1 MNPLLIASLIL
12 ITGIFLG
19 ILFDRIILVKLKA
32 VAQRTKWTGDEI
44 IIHAMKGMVV
54 IWFTLASGYYA
65 LRYLPLSEFWSNHAR
80 KGLLIITIFTF
91 TVFISKIIAGFVKI
105 NTSKISQRVPVTSIF
120 TTVTHVFIYT
130 LGLLIILESLGISVT
145 PILTALGVGG
155 IAVALALQDTLTNL
169 FAGFHILASKSIR
182 PGDYIK
188 LQSGEEGY
196 ITDIEWRVTTIKAG
210 DHFVI
215 IPNSKIATAVVLNYY
230 LPEQKIILK
239 IAVSVSYTSDLKK
252 VEEVTLKAATEIIS
266 EIDGCSME
274 DEPLIRFTDFGD
286 NGILFNVILKVNE
299 YDLQFKIRSEFIKR
313 LHERY
318 KENGIEIAYPTRN
331 ILMKNS

>member
-1 MNPLLIASLIL
+1 MNPLLIAPLIL
-12 ITGIFLG
+12 ITGFFVG
-19 ILFDRIILVKLKA
+19 VLFDRIVLVKLKTI
-32 VAQRTKWTGDEI
+32 AQRTKWTGDEI
-44 IIHAMKGMVV
+44 IIQAMNGMTI

-65 LRYLPLSEFWSNHAR
+65 LRYLPFSEFWTDHAR
-80 KGLLIITIFTF
+80 KGLLIITILTF
-91 TVFISKIIAGFVKI
+91 TIFVSKIIAGFVKI

-130 LGLLIILESLGISVT
+130 IGLLIILESLGVSVT

-182 PGDYIK
+182 PGDYVR
-188 LQSGEEGY
+188 LQTGEEGY
-196 ITDIEWRVTTIKAG
+196 ITDIEWRVTTIQAG

-215 IPNSKIATAVVLNYY
+215 IPNSKIASSIVLNYY

-239 IAVSVSYTSDLKK
+239 ISTSVMYNSDLKK
-252 VEEVTLKAATEIIS
+252 VEDITLQAAKEIIQ
-266 EIDGCSME
+266 EIEGCSLE
-274 DEPLIRFTDFGD
+274 DEPQVRFTGFDD
-286 NGILFNVILKVNE
+286 NGVSFNVLLKVKE

-313 LHERY
+313 LHQRY
-318 KENGIEIAYPTRN
+318 RENGIEISYPAKN
-331 ILMKNS
+331 VFVKNS